1 MLAAG
6 ASADVLIELG
16 VVLLVLAVIGRFAGR
31 IGVPSVPL
39 YLLAGLAM
47 GEGGLIPLDASDDFI
62 RIGADVGVVLLLLLL
77 GLEYSGSELRDGLRS
92 HWPSGLVDLA
102 SAVPGAVAGL
112 VLGWGATATIV
123 LAGVTYVSSSGIIAK
138 LLGDLDR
145 IANRE
150 TPVVLSILVM
160 EDLAMAMFLPVLG
173 VLLAGSGIVEGTL
186 QIAGAL
192 ALVAVALVVSIHF
205 GSHVSRLVWSRSRE
219 VLLLT
224 ILGLTFLVAGF
235 AEEVHVS
242 SAVGAFLIGVALSG
256 TVAEDGRELVEP
268 LRDVFGGLF
277 FVFFG
282 LQVDPGSLGPALVP
296 AALIGIASVIT
307 KVGTGWWSAGRAGI
321 GRRGRLRAGLSLVP
335 RGEFSIVIAG
345 LGVAEGLHVDLG
357 PLSAAYVLIMAIV
370 GSMLMRF
377 ADEVPLRPPP
387 PTTPV
392 GSIG

>member
-16 VVLLVLAVIGRFAGR
+16 IVLLVLAVIGRLAAR
-31 IGVPSVPL
+31 IGIPSVPL
-39 YLLAGLAM
+39 YLVAGLMM

-77 GLEYSGSELRDGLRS
+77 GLEYSGQELRDGLRS
-92 HWPSGLVDLA
+92 HWTSGLVDIVT
-102 SAVPGAVAGL
+102 SAAPGVIAGL
-112 VLGWGATATIV
+112 VLGWGTIATIV
-123 LAGVTYVSSSGIIAK
+123 LGGVTYVSSSGIIAK

-145 IANRE
+145 VGNRE

-160 EDLAMAMFLPVLG
+160 EDLAMAVFLPILG
-173 VLLAGSGIVEGTL
+173 VLLAGSGVVEGTL
-186 QIAGAL
+186 QVAAALGVVAIAL
-192 ALVAVALVVSIHF
+192 IVSIHF

-256 TVAEDGRELVEP
+256 AVAEDGRELVEP

-282 LQVDPGSLGPALVP
+282 LQVDPGDLGPALVP
-296 AALIGIASVIT
+296 AAIIGVASVVT

-321 GRRGRLRAGLSLVP
+321 GRGGRLRAGLSLVP

-370 GSMLMRF
+370 GSLLMRF
-377 ADEVPLRPPP
+377 ADDIPLRPRLEDPRG
-387 PTTPV
+387 TV
-392 GSIG
+392 